1 MNRYGYVRAETVQ
14 DAVAALAGDN
24 AYALAGGTNLVDLM
38 KYDVEKPST
47 LVDISHLPLA
57 SISET
62 ESGGL
67 MLGALTPNADTA
79 YDTRVVSRYPLLASA
94 ILAGASPQLRNAAT
108 DGGNL
113 LQRTRCFY
121 FYDPC
126 TPCNK
131 REPGSGCPAKTGR
144 NRILAIL
151 GTSEQCIATHP
162 SDMCVAL
169 AALEAK
175 VHVTGP
181 SGDRVIAFEDFH
193 RLPGDAPDKDNTLQH
208 GELITAIELPPSDY
222 GAHHTY
228 LKIRDR
234 LSYAFALVSAA
245 AAMTIEDGRMT
256 KCPPGARRRGG
267 QALARPGRRARAGGS
282 HPGGGRLQSRGRS
295 HPAPCA
301 QGYGDNDFK
310 IELAR
315 RVIVRALSQ
324 AAAGTPQSQTDKR
337 IQ

>member
-1 MNRYGYVRAETVQ
+1 MNRYGYVRVETVQ
-14 DAVAALAGDN
+14 DAVAALAGEN

-47 LVDISHLPLA
+47 LVDITRLPLA

-79 YDTRVVSRYPLLASA
+79 YDARVASRYPLLASA

-131 REPGSGCPAKTGR
+131 REPGSGCPARTGR

-181 SGDRVIAFEDFH
+181 SGDRIIGFDDFH

-208 GELITAIELPPSDY
+208 GELIIAIELPPSDY

-245 AAMTIEDGRMT
+245 AAMTIENGRMT
-256 KCPPGARRRGG
+256 KVRLALGG
-267 QALARPGRRARAGGS
+267 VAAKPWRDRDAERELEGRTPEVAAFKAAADHILR
-282 HPGGGRLQSRGRS
+282 H
-295 HPAPCA
+295 A

-310 IELAR
+310 IGLAR

>member
-1 MNRYGYVRAETVQ
+1 MNRYAYVRAETVQ
-14 DAVAALAGDN
+14 DAVSALAGAN
-24 AYALAGGTNLVDLM
+24 AYALAGGTNLVDLL
-38 KYDVEKPST
+38 KYEVEKPST
-47 LVDISHLPLA
+47 VVDITRLPLDK
-57 SISET
+57 ITET
-62 ESGGL
+62 EDGGL
-67 MLGALTPNADTA
+67 MLGALAPNSDTA
-79 YDTRVVSRYPLLASA
+79 YDERVSSRYPLLASA

-113 LQRTRCFY
+113 LQRTRCLY

-131 REPGSGCPAKTGR
+131 REPGTGCPAKTGR

-151 GTSEQCIATHP
+151 GTSGQCIATHP

-169 AALEAK
+169 AALEAR

-181 SGDRVIAFEDFH
+181 AGDRTIAFDDFH

-208 GELITAIELPPSDY
+208 GELVTAIELPPSDY
-222 GAHHTY
+222 GQHHTY

-256 KCPPGARRRGG
+256 KVRLALGG
-267 QALARPGRRARAGGS
+267 VAAKPWRDVDAEREMEGRTPEVATFKAAADRILRHA
-282 HPGGGRLQSRGRS
+282 QS
-295 HPAPCA
+295 
-301 QGYGDNDFK
+301 YGDNDFK
-310 IELAR
+310 IDLAR

>member
-38 KYDVEKPST
+38 KYDVERPST
-47 LVDISHLPLA
+47 LVDITRLPLNT
-57 SISET
+57 ITET
-62 ESGGL
+62 EDGGL

-79 YDTRVVSRYPLLASA
+79 YDERVARRYPLLASA

-113 LQRTRCFY
+113 LQRTRCLY

-151 GTSEQCIATHP
+151 GASEQCIATHP

-169 AALEAK
+169 AALEAR

-181 SGDRVIAFEDFH
+181 AGDRVLAFDDFH
-193 RLPGDAPDKDNTLQH
+193 RLPGDAPDKDNTLRH
-208 GELITAIELPPSDY
+208 GELITAIALPPSDY

-245 AAMTIEDGRMT
+245 MTLEDGRMT
-256 KCPPGARRRGG
+256 KVRLALGGVAAKPWRDRDAEQELEGRAPEVAAFKAAADRILRHAR
-267 QALARPGRRARAGGS
+267 
-282 HPGGGRLQSRGRS
+282 
-295 HPAPCA
+295 
-301 QGYGDNDFK
+301 GYGDNDFK
-310 IELAR
+310 IDLAR
-315 RVIVRALSQ
+315 RVVVRALSQ

>member
-14 DAVAALAGDN
+14 DAVAALAGEN

-47 LVDISHLPLA
+47 LVDITRLPLA

-79 YDTRVVSRYPLLASA
+79 YDARVARRYPLLASA

-131 REPGSGCPAKTGR
+131 REPGSGCPARTGR

-181 SGDRVIAFEDFH
+181 SGDRIIDFDDFH

-245 AAMTIEDGRMT
+245 TAMTIEDGRMT
-256 KCPPGARRRGG
+256 KVRLALGG
-267 QALARPGRRARAGGS
+267 VAAKPWRDRDAERELEGRTPEVAAFKAAADHILR
-282 HPGGGRLQSRGRS
+282 H
-295 HPAPCA
+295 A

-324 AAAGTPQSQTDKR
+324 AAAGAPQSHTDKR